1 MLTYL
6 FCLTCLGLNHKKSAT
21 TLSEFIWKL
30 KESKTEYHLSWDVI
44 DRAQPYPA
52 ATNRCNLCIAE
63 KYFILKTKP
72 SLNKR
77 RETFSSCPHRK
88 KHLLQNYQWPGNEKK
103 QQHKVG
109 TATEH
114 TSVIPEES
122 GGQATPLSS
131 AWNTSVVCREF
142 KVRSSISILFKT
154 IFRTL
159 FVKSNKNHQIYLGI
173 LCRKRSLF
181 LNDWSLHCCDPSP
194 WRDRKYGGKAKKNE

>member
-1 MLTYL
+1 MLIVSGFELIFCYSYIGVLFFRGFLFHSCLVYHSLLEALAFEWARFFIPAVASLSLFFFYL
-6 FCLTCLGLNHKKSAT
+6 CRFKDCLEITENEFKTRYYQHTSSFRLNHKKPAT

-44 DRAQPYPA
+44 ERAQPYSA
-52 ATNRCNLCIAE
+52 ATNSSNLCIAE

-77 RETFSSCPHRK
+77 REIFSSCPHRK
-88 KHLLQNYQWPGNEKK
+88 KHLQQNYQWPGNENK

-109 TATEH
+109 TATKY

-131 AWNTSVVCREF
+131 A
-142 KVRSSISILFKT
+142 
-154 IFRTL
+154 
-159 FVKSNKNHQIYLGI
+159 
-173 LCRKRSLF
+173 
-181 LNDWSLHCCDPSP
+181 
-194 WRDRKYGGKAKKNE
+194 

>member
-1 MLTYL
+1 MSSKPDTISIYRALRL
-6 FCLTCLGLNHKKSAT
+6 KHKKSAT

-30 KESKTEYHLSWDVI
+30 KESKTEHHLSWDVI
-44 DRAQPYPA
+44 KRAQPYSA

-63 KYFILKTKP
+63 KCFILKTKP

-77 RETFSSCPHRK
+77 REIFSLSPHRK

-114 TSVIPEES
+114 TSGIPEES

-131 AWNTSVVCREF
+131 A
-142 KVRSSISILFKT
+142 
-154 IFRTL
+154 
-159 FVKSNKNHQIYLGI
+159 
-173 LCRKRSLF
+173 
-181 LNDWSLHCCDPSP
+181 
-194 WRDRKYGGKAKKNE
+194 